1 MLNARM
7 AIRLSAFLLAAVLAP
22 AVEADGPSL
31 SETLLWMDNTFNPH
45 EHSSGHGRW
54 ETFSVGKPFQ
64 RRTTRFSYDGCTLT
78 FSTNGGLLVE
88 NYQDTS
94 SFTVNLKDVDP
105 NSIRTKAYSSQVA
118 GLSCEAWPSLEM
130 DCEIAEMTF
139 ETRNHVPFMS
149 RSHFVYPELKGEDHD
164 SYYEGKSFEAGIG
177 IDDVNYAARFEKAF
191 RHAVTLCGGR
201 PSAF

>member
-1 MLNARM
+1 MSERR
-7 AIRLSAFLLAAVLAP
+7 AIEAALVLLIMIAPSTAQAEGASLA
-22 AVEADGPSL
+22 
-31 SETLLWMDNTFNPH
+31 ETLAWMDNTFNPH

-54 ETFSVGKPFQ
+54 ETFSVSKPFQ
-64 RRTTRFSYDGCTLT
+64 RRTTRFTYNGCMLT
-78 FSTNGGLLVE
+78 FSTNGGVLVE

-118 GLSCEAWPSLEM
+118 GMACEAWPSLDMEC
-130 DCEIAEMTF
+130 DIAEMTF
-139 ETRNHVPFMS
+139 ETRNQVPFIEGQ
-149 RSHFVYPELKGEDHD
+149 SHFVYPELKGKDHN
-164 SYYEGKSFEAGIG
+164 SYYTGKSFEAGIG
-177 IDDVNYAARFEKAF
+177 IDDVKYAARFENAF